1 MEVEDGVVGVRE
13 VMGEVGTGEVVA
25 ADGRAGEKCHKAT
38 MESLLKCINIL
49 GEVATTVVEVVV
61 DMVVAVVM
69 TEEVVEEV
77 VAHKVQRTGANR
89 LLGGALK
96 STLLGL
102 LFCCIV
108 ASNFDILIS
117 GMSAW
122 KRNSLERRAMLGLR
136 ASILTGLFQ
145 RHQFVFQCT
154 AC

>member
-1 MEVEDGVVGVRE
+1 M
-13 VMGEVGTGEVVA
+13 
-25 ADGRAGEKCHKAT
+25 
-38 MESLLKCINIL
+38 
-49 GEVATTVVEVVV
+49 VEVVV

-77 VAHKVQRTGANR
+77 VEVEAHKVQRTGANR